1 MKVLLMIYTSTMTSK
16 GQVVI
21 PKPIRDALKFT
32 RQRRIQIS
40 QRVIDGKEVAIVES
54 VPDIR
59 DMAGKFKP
67 KRKVVDPVKIRAY
80 METHYERA

>member
-1 MKVLLMIYTSTMTSK
+1 MIYTSTMTSK

-21 PKPIRDALKFT
+21 PKAVREAMKLAPN
-32 RQRRIQIS
+32 
-40 QRVIDGKEVAIVES
+40 QRVQVSKRIEGGKAVAVVES

-59 DMAGKFKP
+59 ELAGKFKP
-67 KRKVVDPVKIRAY
+67 KRKVIDPVKIRAY